1 MNTAPIY
8 AVLLIDHDP
17 NVRRDL
23 GRALCDRGL
32 DVRMAADGTEA
43 AQAAREEQFDL
54 ILLEARMPPPGA
66 ATILGTLRNLPHTA
80 RTRVLLLASEGDGTD
95 VEAAAREGAEA
106 VLRKDELGPEGI
118 AVEVSTL
125 LAVDATAEQ
134 PRTVPPRHVA
144 SVPAAVDEIAR
155 RFRTGEIVPP
165 AGAGRRTRPI
175 STRPLRARPRDAV
188 DTYRRQEQLRPRSM
202 DEARS
207 LGSTRFAP
215 RPAAGAPRTT
225 RTSGV
230 EIVSRE
236 DCEKSEY
243 DTLLNRFAGD
253 AVQLIEQL
261 GVPVDLVCTSCRE
274 RLVLRLRVDEEV
286 RAGVRGHFVCGS
298 CGRL

>member
-54 ILLEARMPPPGA
+54 ILLEARMPHPGVA
-66 ATILGTLRNLPHTA
+66 AILGTLRGLPHTA
-80 RTRVLLLASEGDGTD
+80 RTRVLLLATEGDGPD
-95 VEAAAREGAEA
+95 VEAAVREGAEG
-106 VLRKDELGPEGI
+106 VLRKDDLGPEGI

-125 LAVDATAEQ
+125 LALDVTEEQ

-144 SVPAAVDEIAR
+144 SVPSAVDEIAR
-155 RFRTGEIVPP
+155 RFRTGEVVPP
-165 AGAGRRTRPI
+165 AGAARRTRPI
-175 STRPLRARPRDAV
+175 SSRPLRAKPRDAV